1 MAVYLHLFH
10 GRDSI
15 NEHLSDWGQDGPAL
29 GPLPYVHV
37 TYHSEIKIGDDYE
50 PLRIIRDLVLYKG
63 KYYGDWSVFD
73 ENTLCTDG
81 FFTPEKPEPRDTGYV
96 VKYMTKEGIQITI
109 RDQTVVDMISCLK
122 KLIHENTGDYI
133 ASDKTIQEAQAIIE
147 KTRPLP
153 QTSQELL

>member
-10 GRDSI
+10 GRDAI
-15 NEHLSDWGQDGPAL
+15 DEQLSDWGQDGPVL

-50 PLRIIRDLVLYKG
+50 PLRIIRDLVVYKG
-63 KYYGDWSVFD
+63 KYYGDWSIFD
-73 ENTLCTDG
+73 EATVRTDG
-81 FFTPEKPEPRDTGYV
+81 YTPEKPEPRDTGYI
-96 VKYMTKEGIQITI
+96 VKYTTAEGVQITI
-109 RDQTVVDMISCLK
+109 RDQAVVNMISCLK
-122 KLIHENTGDYI
+122 KLIHENTGGYI

-153 QTSQELL
+153 QMSQEIS

>member
-10 GRDSI
+10 GRDAI
-15 NEHLSDWGQDGPAL
+15 DEQLSDWGQDGPVL

-50 PLRIIRDLVLYKG
+50 PLRIIRDG
-63 KYYGDWSVFD
+63 
-73 ENTLCTDG
+73 
-81 FFTPEKPEPRDTGYV
+81 FTPEKPEPRDTGYI
-96 VKYMTKEGIQITI
+96 VKYTTAEGVQITI
-109 RDQTVVDMISCLK
+109 RDQAVVNMISCLK
-122 KLIHENTGDYI
+122 KLIHENTGGYI

-153 QTSQELL
+153 QMSQEIS

>member
-15 NEHLSDWGQDGPAL
+15 NDQLSDWGDNGPVL

-50 PLRIIRDLVLYKG
+50 PLRIVRDLVLYKG
-63 KYYGDWSVFD
+63 KYYGDWSIFD
-73 ENTLCTDG
+73 EDTLIEDG
-81 FFTPEKPEPRDTGYV
+81 FTPEKPEPRDTGYV